1 MISSAL
7 SGSNRGI
14 SVSVPPAVD
23 RGVHRAGLAEGVEQR
38 QRAQHHAVGAEV
50 EQRRGAER
58 QFASRFAWVSSAPFG
73 VPVVP
78 EV

>member
-7 SGSNRGI
+7 PGSKRGS
-14 SVSVPPAVD
+14 SVSVAAAGD
-23 RGVHRAGLAEGVEQR
+23 RGVQPAGLPEGVEQR
-38 QRAQHHAVGAEV
+38 QRPEHDGVGAEV
-50 EQRRGAER
+50 EQAARDLARCGAR
-58 QFASRFAWVSSAPFG
+58 LSWVSSAPFG